1 MPAMLYFKVQQT
13 REVEVCANRM
23 EDAIRIA
30 EAAFQNG
37 QNFDRGVIDG
47 PVDVWGNTTSRIKET
62 NITASLERN

>member
-37 QNFDRGVIDG
+37 QNFDRSVKDG
-47 PVDVWGNTTSRIKET
+47 PEGIWGNTTNLIKET
-62 NITASLERN
+62 NITASLERM